1 MRSSVGDEMHEPGRF
16 FNRKMQRKSI
26 SPLQSD
32 CQGVKFNGMELKA
45 SCDRGTEELI
55 GRPITVQHCH
65 DSFISNVSFVMRP
78 SLIDFHLSVYII
90 SACQTQVCI
99 GCLLKK
105 ET

>member
-16 FNRKMQRKSI
+16 FIRKMQRKSI

-65 DSFISNVSFVMRP
+65 DSFISNVIALLACFLCHVA
-78 SLIDFHLSVYII
+78 I
-90 SACQTQVCI
+90 SN
-99 GCLLKK
+99 
-105 ET
+105 